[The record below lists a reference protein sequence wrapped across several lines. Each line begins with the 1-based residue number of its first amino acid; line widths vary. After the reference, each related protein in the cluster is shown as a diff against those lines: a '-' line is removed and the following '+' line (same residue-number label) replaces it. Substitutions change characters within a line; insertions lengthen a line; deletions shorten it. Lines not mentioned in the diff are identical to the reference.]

1 MNLHS
6 HSQPALWDE
15 NGGINLFLRNFYRS
29 FGASMGASHKNINIS
44 TSGATVKTI
53 QFSPDDLVFSAD
65 GAGYPTLKKVRD
77 SYSGNGGIVFGNGDA
92 APTIDDFALSGDVI
106 PINTYSVSLTHTV
119 ANDKTTISAVYTITN
134 TGENAMTIKE
144 IALKYGG
151 SSTSQYL
158 IERTV
163 LNTPVTIEPGGVG
176 QVTYTLTLTYP
187 SKCTRLHGHNAI
199 ITVYCR
205 SRQLDENGM
214 VVDFSLIKERV
225 EKAFDHQYLND
236 LVPFNPTAENMAH
249 HICTLIPNCY
259 KVEFQESEGNI
270 AVYEIEEEP

>member
-53 QFSPDDLVFSAD
+53 QFSPDDLVFSSD

-144 IALKYGG
+144 IALKCGV
-151 SSTSQYL
+151 SRTVQYL
-158 IERTV
+158 IERTG
-163 LNTPVTIEPGGVG
+163 LDTPVTIEPGGDG
-176 QVTYTLTLTYP
+176 QVTYTITLTYP
-187 SKCTRLHGHNAI
+187 
-199 ITVYCR
+199 TV
-205 SRQLDENGM
+205 
-214 VVDFSLIKERV
+214 
-225 EKAFDHQYLND
+225 
-236 LVPFNPTAENMAH
+236 
-249 HICTLIPNCY
+249 
-259 KVEFQESEGNI
+259 
-270 AVYEIEEEP
+270 